1 MCQILELARGD
12 NDEFTAGEC
21 PSPKHHPA
29 RNLRIRLA
37 EAEAGFEMQMPGN
50 RREPAGRRPFD
61 RPPIIG
67 EQEIRSQ
74 AAERKSAT
82 HQVVQ
87 HTPLDT
93 SDRQDRD
100 IEIAGN
106 SLRGVEIVV
115 QGDDRVAE
123 SLAKMINYA
132 NHAQWYAADPKTR
145 EYVQDVLATQGGT
158 GDADRIRTYLYGG
171 NSGLATMRRG
181 QCLINSLLW
190 RNV

>member
-1 MCQILELARGD
+1 
-12 NDEFTAGEC
+12 
-21 PSPKHHPA
+21 
-29 RNLRIRLA
+29 
-37 EAEAGFEMQMPGN
+37 MQMPGN
-50 RREPAGRRPFD
+50 RREPAGCRPFD

-87 HTPLDT
+87 YTPLDT

-100 IEIAGN
+100 VEIAGN
-106 SLRGVEIVV
+106 SLRGVEIVI

-123 SLAKMINYA
+123 LLAKMIDYA

-145 EYVQDVLATQGGT
+145 EHVQDVLAT
-158 GDADRIRTYLYGG
+158 
-171 NSGLATMRRG
+171 
-181 QCLINSLLW
+181 
-190 RNV
+190 